1 MEFKDPKNINPKLR
15 QSDGNKEH
23 TDRLVS
29 RIRQIMQL
37 QRNPRGDG
45 IRTTDEISKLHQRV
59 EELDNA
65 LKEALR
71 SGAEKDTRIAFLE
84 KKVNYDSMTG
94 LHSRLYFEDRLLEE
108 VSRAIRENKDI
119 LLIFADLNG
128 LKAANDSM
136 GHEAGDKL
144 ITDAARAI
152 KKAADN
158 IRTSLREYDVVSARM
173 GGDEFIIMMP
183 GAGTSYKDAIVR
195 RINSLCE
202 KAGISVAL
210 GAANLSEVVQGGSIP
225 SNTLVGKASKE
236 LKSLA
241 DERMYEDKV
250 IKKGSK

>member
-1 MEFKDPKNINPKLR
+1 M
-15 QSDGNKEH
+15 
-23 TDRLVS
+23 
-29 RIRQIMQL
+29 MQL
-37 QRNPRGDG
+37 QRGMHESAARPKDEMPRLQ
-45 IRTTDEISKLHQRV
+45 RRV

-71 SGAEKDTRIAFLE
+71 SAAEKDARIAFLE
-84 KKVNYDSMTG
+84 KKVNYDGMTG
-94 LHSRLYFEDRLLEE
+94 LHSRFYFEERLQEE

-128 LKAANDSM
+128 LKATNDSM

-144 ITDAARAI
+144 ITDAAHAI

-158 IRTSLREYDVVSARM
+158 IRLSLREYDVLSARI

-183 GAGTSYKDAIVR
+183 GAGTSYRDAILR

-210 GAANLSEVVQGGSIP
+210 GAANLSEVVKDSQTP
-225 SNTLVGKASKE
+225 QNTLVGKASKE

-241 DERMYEDKV
+241 DERMYRDKV
-250 IKKGSK
+250 AKKGSR